1 MMRAFVFLALFI
13 LIAENVL
20 SQEITWPKG
29 NDVINV
35 TENLYLLKAPADS
48 LGIEQISTDRYQ
60 DQFRILN
67 NPVISLGFTQSVYW
81 LRFSLNNQTADSL
94 WLEFEHAYI
103 PHVTL
108 FLRNSKGVWTS
119 YDAGYKVKLADKVIK
134 NHFQVFPLQPG
145 KHEYFVKI
153 IPLVHPIPVKIW
165 NSKVYQMRADRQR
178 IVYGIYS
185 GLLFFAIIINIF
197 LFILFR
203 RNYYFLYALLVFLYE
218 CASAGVME
226 GYVIYYL
233 PNSDLMDWYRI
244 VPVLNMPVFLL
255 YCISFLELKKAS
267 PRLYKITMAVSLML
281 SLYILTG
288 LQFWPL
294 LTVLFINYILALIVF
309 IIAII
314 NGIVVGRKGNRIGS
328 YFAIAYSIWFILL
341 VFEEVY
347 IQTGKPSHVFQLS
360 YVSIAI
366 FIEAFL
372 LAFLLVKRFQW
383 EKREEEKLRFDLQAN
398 LITVKQK
405 FEQEKI
411 QTRLEIREHTFQNIS
426 QEIHDNVAQT
436 LSLAKLNL
444 STIHDDFTAEE
455 QAKVTEAKNLVAK
468 AIHDLRDI
476 AKAIN
481 TDYIKS
487 IGLTGAIDQ
496 QLKILRKSGIFKI
509 TYIVRGDEEMYDSSK
524 ELFVFRIIQELLN
537 NVVKHANADMIELII
552 EYHAEEVTIRVAD
565 NGRGFDVNGLV
576 SNQEKGLG
584 LASIR
589 DRAKLIGGQLLISSE
604 RGKGTKIILSVPK
617 ISM

>member
-20 SQEITWPKG
+20 AQEITWPKG
-29 NDVINV
+29 KDVINI
-35 TENLYLLKAPADS
+35 TENLYLLKEPADS
-48 LGIEQISTDRYQ
+48 LSIEQICTDRYH

-67 NPVISLGFTQSVYW
+67 KSVISLGFTQAVYW
-81 LRFSLNNQTADSL
+81 LRFSVDNPTADSL

-108 FLRNSKGVWTS
+108 FFRNSKGGWIT
-119 YDAGYKVKLADKVIK
+119 YNAGYKVKLTDKLIK
-134 NHFQVFPLQPG
+134 SHFQVFPLQPG
-145 KHEYFVKI
+145 KREYFVKI

-203 RNYYFLYALLVFLYE
+203 RYYYFLYALLVFLYE

-255 YCISFLELKKAS
+255 YCVSFLELRKAS
-267 PRLYKITMAVSLML
+267 PRLYRITIAVSLML
-281 SLYILTG
+281 FLYILTG
-288 LQFWPL
+288 LQLWPL

-328 YFAIAYSIWFILL
+328 YFAIAYSIWFVLL
-341 VFEEVY
+341 VFEEIY

-444 STIHDDFTAEE
+444 STINDDFTAEE

-496 QLKILRKSGIFKI
+496 QLKILRRSGIFKI
-509 TYIVRGDEEMYDSSK
+509 TYTVKGDEEMYDSSK
-524 ELFVFRIIQELLN
+524 ELFIFRIIQELLN
-537 NVVKHANADMIELII
+537 NIVKHANADMIELII
-552 EYHAEEVTIRVAD
+552 EYHTEEVTIRMAD

-584 LASIR
+584 LASIH

-604 RGKGTKIILSVPK
+604 RGKGTKIMLSVPK
-617 ISM
+617 ISG